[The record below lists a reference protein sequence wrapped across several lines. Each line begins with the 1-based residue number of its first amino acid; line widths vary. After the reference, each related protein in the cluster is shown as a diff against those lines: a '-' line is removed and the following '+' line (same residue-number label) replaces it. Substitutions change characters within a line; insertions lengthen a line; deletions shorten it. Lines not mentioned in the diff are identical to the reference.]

1 MPSITGFRASDI
13 GQYGIGDLSWWTNP
27 LGTSNWWDAPIPV
40 GALYDVF
47 APWRDP
53 PAHVGLPAIPEFAP
67 AAAALPPEIDPE
79 TGAVA
84 PADQPYTYD
93 ESVAEQETSVVDPD
107 AVLPPELDPE
117 EGPDPTS
124 SAYFPGL
131 PDWWV
136 PGLPW
141 PWPQGSAPSP
151 TNLPPPEVGLPPL
164 PPEFEWPEG
173 LPAPPDAKLPPLP
186 YPSGPVTPTPGP
198 VGAPEPAPV
207 PQQGTTAPPGTAG
220 TSPPGVLSRV
230 RGVLDIG
237 LPLLGL
243 LGSLTAGDY
252 EEGDPPTL
260 PGDFG
265 GETLP
270 PLPPVARYFQG
281 LPDEESY
288 YTYGQVG
295 APQSGEALFL
305 APAVNPFSTE
315 VEDSPGGLGEAV
327 GPLPGGPPPA
337 RLPPATFQR
346 GGEVDYWEQN
356 EDVFTI
362 APQVSAQG
370 SYVKGEGSGRDDTI
384 RAQLS
389 AGEYVMDAETVA
401 LLGDGS
407 GDEGA
412 RRLDEMRRNLRKHK
426 AEKWSKGE
434 FSHKAKNPDKY
445 MGQLR
450 RRAKTYEHGGVHN
463 IGKGG
468 RVI

>member
-1 MPSITGFRASDI
+1 MAHFDEVEEISIDALGGLGGAYPYVSPN
-13 GQYGIGDLSWWTNP
+13 NP
-27 LGTSNWWDAPIPV
+27 YIPTLADYLIAV
-40 GALYDVF
+40 SE
-47 APWRDP
+47 P
-53 PAHVGLPAIPEFAP
+53 PLPAVDP
-67 AAAALPPEIDPE
+67 A

-84 PADQPYTYD
+84 PANQPYT
-93 ESVAEQETSVVDPD
+93 EEQAAAGVVDPN

-117 EGPDPTS
+117 QGPDPTT

-151 TNLPPPEVGLPPL
+151 TNLPTPETALPPL
-164 PPEFEWPEG
+164 PTEFEWPEG
-173 LPAPPDAKLPPLP
+173 LPAPEGKLPPLP
-186 YPSGPVTPTPGP
+186 YPSGEVTPTPGP
-198 VGAPEPAPV
+198 EGAPEPAPV
-207 PQQGTTAPPGTAG
+207 PQQGTTAPPGTA
-220 TSPPGVLSRV
+220 TPPGSVLSR
-230 RGVLDIG
+230 LDASLKYG

-243 LGSLTAGDY
+243 LGGLTADDY
-252 EEGDPPTL
+252 EEGQPPTL

-305 APAVNPFSTE
+305 APEVNPFSTE

-337 RLPPATFQR
+337 RLPPAALGPTSNPPYPYQR

-356 EDVFTI
+356 EDVFTT

-370 SYVKGEGSGRDDTI
+370 RYVKGGGSGRDDTI

-412 RRLDEMRRNLRKHK
+412 RRLDEMRQNLRKHK

-434 FSHKAKNPDKY
+434 FSHKAKNPDRY
-445 MGQLR
+445 MGKLR
-450 RRAKTYEHGGVHN
+450 RRSKAYEHGGVHN